1 VTPERFRRLRAALE
15 RRQPDLTV
23 LMDGVHKSHNFSAIL
38 RSCDAVGVL
47 EAHVVAPEGA
57 VAVHHAASAGT
68 KKWIAVRGHADVAEA
83 AAHLHAR
90 GFRLLAAHPS
100 AHALDYRSVD
110 YTLPTALVLG
120 AELHGLSGAALSMAD
135 AHITIPMVGLVHSLN
150 VSVASALV
158 LFEAYRQ
165 RSAAGM
171 YERSRMSPEDF
182 SRRLFEWAHP
192 TLARRRREA
201 GRPYP
206 ALGPDGEVTPD

>member
-1 VTPERFRRLRAALE
+1 MTPERFRRLRAALE

-47 EAHVVAPEGA
+47 DAHVVAPDGA
-57 VAVHHAASAGT
+57 AAVHHATSAGT
-68 KKWIAVRGHADVAEA
+68 KKWIAVKGHADVGTA
-83 AAHLHAR
+83 AAHLRAH
-90 GFRLLAAHPS
+90 GFHILAAHPS
-100 AHALDYRSVD
+100 STSTDYRAVD
-110 YTLPTALVLG
+110 YTVPTALMVG
-120 AELHGLSGAALSMAD
+120 AELHGVSAAGLASAD
-135 AHITIPMVGLVHSLN
+135 THIVIPMVGLVHSLN

-171 YERSRMSPEDF
+171 YVQSRLEPEDF

-192 TLARRRREA
+192 TLARQRREA
-201 GRPYP
+201 GRAYP
-206 ALGPDGEVTPD
+206 ALGPDGEVLPD